1 MAVQLDKTYTAFQD
15 TQGIVTVG
23 TRARVSQMHPLHNFN
38 RTSSCVP
45 LIQHT
50 KLIQPTV
57 FPIIKTIILF
67 IVDTCPNPKGSLAV
81 EKM

>member
-1 MAVQLDKTYTAFQD
+1 VEVQIDKKYPAFQG

-23 TRARVSQMHPLHNFN
+23 TRARVSQMRPLYNFN

-50 KLIQPTV
+50 KLKQSTL
-57 FPIIKTIILF
+57 FPIIKIIILF
-67 IVDTCPNPKGSLAV
+67 VVDAFPNPKGSFAG
-81 EKM
+81 EKI